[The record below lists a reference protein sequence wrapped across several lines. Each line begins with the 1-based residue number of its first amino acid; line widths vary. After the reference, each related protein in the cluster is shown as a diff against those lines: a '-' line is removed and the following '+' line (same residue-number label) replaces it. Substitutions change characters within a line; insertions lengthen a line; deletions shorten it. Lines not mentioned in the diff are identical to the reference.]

1 MAENIIVSN
10 NNFGFSRLR
19 IEKPNPYDFYT
30 HIHTRYEFYYFIS
43 GKGTFIVLYFSELL
57 ILS

>member
-19 IEKPNPYDFYT
+19 IEKPNPYDFYK
-30 HIHTRYEFYYFIS
+30 HIHTRYEFYIS
-43 GKGTFIVLYFSELL
+43 FQEKEPLLYSIFQNC
-57 ILS
+57 